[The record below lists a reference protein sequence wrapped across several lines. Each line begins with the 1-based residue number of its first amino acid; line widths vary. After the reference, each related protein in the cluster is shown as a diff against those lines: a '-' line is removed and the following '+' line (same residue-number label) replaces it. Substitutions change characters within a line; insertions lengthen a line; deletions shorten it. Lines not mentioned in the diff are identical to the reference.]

1 MVYEEVTLFKEF
13 SPVIALIIIMVVGG
27 KWVLQKSFEQ
37 VELARKNFTDYV
49 EKTEKE
55 HTAAMHK
62 MSENI
67 SILHVNL
74 IQHTK
79 TKDEFM
85 DTINEQRKT
94 INELF
99 EMLKEQIKTNRQK
112 IY

>member
-1 MVYEEVTLFKEF
+1 MVYEEIALFKDF
-13 SPVIALIIIMVVGG
+13 GPVIALIIIMVIGG
-27 KWVLQKSFEQ
+27 KWILQISFEQ

-49 EKTEKE
+49 ETTEKE

-67 SILHVNL
+67 SILSSNL
-74 IQHTK
+74 NMHTK
-79 TKDEFM
+79 TKEEFI

-94 INELF
+94 ITELF

-112 IY
+112 I

>member
-1 MVYEEVTLFKEF
+1 MVGEEIALFKEF
-13 SPVIALIIIMVVGG
+13 SPVIALIIIMVIGG

-55 HTAAMHK
+55 HTAAIHK
-62 MSENI
+62 MSDNI
-67 SILHVNL
+67 SNL
-74 IQHTK
+74 SSNLYLHTK
-79 TKDEFM
+79 TKEEFM

-99 EMLKEQIKTNRQK
+99 EMLREQIKTNRQK
-112 IY
+112 I